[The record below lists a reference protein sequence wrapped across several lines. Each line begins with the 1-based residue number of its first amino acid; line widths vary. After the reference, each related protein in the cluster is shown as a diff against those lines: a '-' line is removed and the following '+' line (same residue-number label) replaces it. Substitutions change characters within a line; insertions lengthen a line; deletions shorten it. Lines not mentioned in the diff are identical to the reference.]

1 MLLNFVSLEMKLFC
15 LEIMTEKMNYKVFF
29 SLLISRIYDLKL
41 SIYSSK
47 ELFKTDSSILSF

>member
-1 MLLNFVSLEMKLFC
+1 MLLNFVSLEMKLFS

-47 ELFKTDSSILSF
+47 ELF